1 MKSEPYLRTTLAGG
15 VMAAVAIGLIGGGIG
30 WAVAGVPGLLGG
42 LIGAL
47 LGLVVMALTAV
58 GAIIG
63 GRVGNGELL
72 SGGFLAVFLGTMA
85 AKFVLFIVV
94 VIWLHEQHWVDQLVL
109 FLSMIIAILASL
121 IVDVVAMLRS
131 RIPYVDVEL
140 PQLDGDDSR
149 V

>member
-1 MKSEPYLRTTLAGG
+1 MKSEPYLRTSLVGGTL
-15 VMAAVAIGLIGGGIG
+15 AAVAIALIGGGIG
-30 WAVAGVPGLLGG
+30 WTTAGLPGLLGG

-47 LGLVVMALTAV
+47 LGLVVMALTAI

-63 GRVGNGELL
+63 GRVGGGELL

-85 AKFVLFIVV
+85 AKFVLFIVAV
-94 VIWLHEQHWVDQLVL
+94 VWLHEQRWVDQLVL
-109 FLSMIIAILASL
+109 FLAMIVAILASL
-121 IVDVVAMLRS
+121 VVDVVAMVRS

-140 PQLDGDDSR
+140 PTLDGDDSR